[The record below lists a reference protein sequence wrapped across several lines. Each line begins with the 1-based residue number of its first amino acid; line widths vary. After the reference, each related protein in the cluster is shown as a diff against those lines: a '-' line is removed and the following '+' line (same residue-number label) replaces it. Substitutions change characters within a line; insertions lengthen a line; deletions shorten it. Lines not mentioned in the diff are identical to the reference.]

1 MTRLYR
7 LMLFAY
13 PAPIRRTFGGDMVEL
28 FSDLV
33 REERR
38 QRGPLAALWVTLRT
52 FFDLPLSAAQARR
65 TSEADA
71 AASRSP
77 RTGNHGT
84 PHAAAPRDPRRAPRL
99 GLVDELVRGLRHTI
113 RSLRR
118 SPGFAGV
125 VVFTLAV
132 GIGANTVMFTVLD
145 GILLSP
151 LPYHEPDRLVRLYT
165 ASPERPNTKEFIP
178 GTAFLAYREQGD
190 IFEGLAAVY
199 SYRQAGADLTSGDE
213 TQRIVMM
220 PTSAGYFAVLGVEPL
235 MGREFLPEE
244 ETGDTNIAVISYG
257 LWQSAFAGDPDVLGK
272 DIDLQGAP
280 HTVVGVMPAGFRN
293 PIGWDVDLWR
303 PENLQ
308 PGGRNNW
315 GNFYLSAVGR
325 LREGVT
331 LEEARAKLEAL
342 GVAMFEE
349 EPRSHGTYATIYP
362 LLKDTVG
369 DNSRMLWV
377 LMGAVAMV
385 LLIACVNVAS
395 LFLVRSAER
404 WKELAI
410 RAALGAG
417 RHRLIGQ
424 MLTESLVLG
433 AAGGVG
439 GLLLSFAGIRGV
451 IALSPETLPRVA
463 ELAIDTR
470 IFAFATAVSLL
481 TGLLFGI
488 APALRLSRPDLDRT
502 LRESDRGN
510 SGGTAHRRLRGALV
524 VAEIAIALVL
534 LFGAGLLTKS
544 FGRLVEVDLGVQTG
558 GVLTYEV
565 HLPAS
570 RYPEA
575 RDRIAF
581 YDRYFERVRSIAGV
595 EAVGAT
601 SYLPAEGR
609 YHSWGLGRRDQDLD
623 DNDSWTGTDVRVVD
637 GDYLELM
644 GIELIRGRKFD
655 AGDTLEVFENDA
667 GAVLINETLAERA
680 FPDRDPLGIKV
691 TFGSEDFEVV
701 GIVSDTAYD
710 PLGSTSPK
718 VYIGHDQFAD
728 NRNWAMIQTVR
739 TSVEPASI
747 VGQLRAALQE
757 VDAQLVVYKVRTMDD
772 VVARGIAPQRFTMAL
787 MMGFAA
793 AALLLAA
800 VGIYGVLSYTVA
812 QRTHEIGIRMALGAD
827 RSAVRAMIMR
837 QGMTLAGAGVVLG
850 IAGSLALAG
859 WLSSLL
865 FEVEPGDPV
874 VLAAVAATLAL
885 VAALSGYLP
894 ARRATAVDP
903 IQALRQE

>member
-1 MTRLYR
+1 
-7 LMLFAY
+7 
-13 PAPIRRTFGGDMVEL
+13 
-28 FSDLV
+28 
-33 REERR
+33 
-38 QRGPLAALWVTLRT
+38 
-52 FFDLPLSAAQARR
+52 
-65 TSEADA
+65 
-71 AASRSP
+71 
-77 RTGNHGT
+77 
-84 PHAAAPRDPRRAPRL
+84 
-99 GLVDELVRGLRHTI
+99 
-113 RSLRR
+113 
-118 SPGFAGV
+118 
-125 VVFTLAV
+125 
-132 GIGANTVMFTVLD
+132 
-145 GILLSP
+145 
-151 LPYHEPDRLVRLYT
+151 
-165 ASPERPNTKEFIP
+165 
-178 GTAFLAYREQGD
+178 
-190 IFEGLAAVY
+190 VY
-199 SYRQAGADLTSGDE
+199 SYRQSGADLTSGDE

-220 PTSAGYFAVLGVEPL
+220 PTSSGYFEILGVEPL

-244 ETGDTNIAVISYG
+244 ETGDANIAVISYG
-257 LWQSAFAGDPDVLGK
+257 LWQSAFAGEADVLGR
-272 DIDLQGAP
+272 DIDLQGVP

-315 GNFYLSAVGR
+315 GNHYLSSVGR
-325 LREGVT
+325 LREGVS
-331 LEEARAKLEAL
+331 LEEARTKLEAL

-349 EPRSHGTYATIYP
+349 EPMTYGAYATIYP
-362 LLKDTVG
+362 LLEDTVG

-377 LMGAVAMV
+377 LMGAVGMV

-417 RHRLIGQ
+417 RARLVGQ

-433 AAGGVG
+433 VVGGVA
-439 GLLLSFAGIRGV
+439 GLLLSFAGLRAV
-451 IALSPETLPRVA
+451 IALSPDSLPRVA

-502 LRESDRGN
+502 LRENDRGN
-510 SGGTAHRRLRGALV
+510 SGGKAHRRLRGALV
-524 VAEIAIALVL
+524 VAEISIALVL

-544 FGRLVEVDLGVQTG
+544 FGRLAEVDLGVQTG

-565 HLPAS
+565 HLPTA

-575 RDRIAF
+575 PDRIAF
-581 YDRYFERVRSIAGV
+581 YDRYFEQVRSIAGV
-595 EAVGAT
+595 ESVGAT

-623 DNDSWTGTDVRVVD
+623 NDDSWTGTDVRVVD
-637 GDYLELM
+637 GDYLDLM
-644 GIELIRGRKFD
+644 GIELVRGRTFD
-655 AGDTLEVFENDA
+655 TGDTLEAFENDA
-667 GAVLINETLAERA
+667 GAMLINESLAERA
-680 FPDRDPLGIKV
+680 FPDRDPLGAEV
-691 TFGSEDFEVV
+691 TFGRANFGVV

-710 PLGSTSPK
+710 SFGSTSPK
-718 VYIGHDQFAD
+718 VYIPHDQYAGD
-728 NRNWAMIQTVR
+728 RNWAMIQTVR

-747 VGQLRAALQE
+747 VGQLRAELRE
-757 VDAQLVVYKVRTMDD
+757 VDAQLVLYKVRAMDD

-793 AALLLAA
+793 TAMLLAA
-800 VGIYGVLSYTVA
+800 VGIYGVLSYSVA

-827 RSAVRAMIMR
+827 RSSVRAMVLR
-837 QGMTLAGAGVVLG
+837 QGMALTGAGVVLG
-850 IAGSLALAG
+850 ITGALALTG

-874 VLAAVAATLAL
+874 VLAGVAVTLAL

-903 IQALRQE
+903 IQALRRE